1 MIVMTLKEKENL
13 YEQERVK
20 TACLVDDL
28 MCILSNLGVSEKQR
42 VDKAVNDIRGQYE
55 RSNSRSV

>member
-1 MIVMTLKEKENL
+1 MIAMTLKEKENL

-20 TACLVDDL
+20 TACLVDEL

-42 VDKAVNDIRGQYE
+42 VDRAVNDIRGQYE
-55 RSNSRSV
+55 RNNSGRV

>member
-1 MIVMTLKEKENL
+1 MIVMTLKEKVNL
-13 YEQERVK
+13 YEQERAK

>member
-1 MIVMTLKEKENL
+1 MIAMTLKEKENL

-28 MCILSNLGVSEKQR
+28 MYILSNLGVSEKQR
-42 VDKAVNDIRGQYE
+42 VDRAVNDIRGQYE
-55 RSNSRSV
+55 RNNSGRV